1 MEKSCKVQES
11 MHESIF
17 PQELKCQ
24 KTRPKFILMTFFFLL
39 EQPGHVH
46 RQHTQTP
53 KSGIKW
59 RTLEV
64 GKPGNHNLTLPVFK
78 SKVLRAWI
86 AY

>member
-46 RQHTQTP
+46 R
-53 KSGIKW
+53 
-59 RTLEV
+59 
-64 GKPGNHNLTLPVFK
+64 
-78 SKVLRAWI
+78 
-86 AY
+86 